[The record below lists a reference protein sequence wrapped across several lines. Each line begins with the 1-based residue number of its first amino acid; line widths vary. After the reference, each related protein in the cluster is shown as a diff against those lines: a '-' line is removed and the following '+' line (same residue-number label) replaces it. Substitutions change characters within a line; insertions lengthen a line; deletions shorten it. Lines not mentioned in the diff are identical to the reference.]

1 MKQKN
6 IANRILTLTL
16 LLFSSICFSQC
27 WFTSL
32 AQDIENGSTEFKNF
46 INTNDEAFT
55 SYEILYAE
63 ASALKNNVD
72 ELTLVSSKID
82 EIKNAGGYVKWK
94 NVNGTG
100 NWQSIRN
107 SIINRIAVKQGWT
120 LKYKDNEIQEILT
133 HGKGLNL
140 PEIEIE
146 DIIMNGCRPDKSFS
160 KADLISQSN
169 FWNVVKQR
177 GYPNLF
183 QSLQEYEKFSDV
195 VKKLATE
202 WNLPAN
208 LIYTQGSSL
217 RMSNVAEIGDLDIA
231 IKVDAT
237 TFDNLVERFKNL
249 ANNEAVKARIGTN
262 GKIGGIDMK
271 KGTNIQ
277 GSFVGDFYPRFETS
291 FGQSFQSKLGVP
303 SIQISIVKEG
313 SSIDVSPFLKL
324 K

>member
-1 MKQKN
+1 
-6 IANRILTLTL
+6 
-16 LLFSSICFSQC
+16 
-27 WFTSL
+27 
-32 AQDIENGSTEFKNF
+32 
-46 INTNDEAFT
+46 TNDQAFA

-72 ELTLVSSKID
+72 ELTLVSSKIE